1 MTIIETS
8 NLNNYLRKTP
18 HYQGNFQTQGINQ
31 KSKVA
36 TYLDS
41 LYSYPPKLKSNG
53 IHLISLLIKVITAKK
68 QPKIAQT
75 YRLLNL
81 LKIGLLMIHPN
92 NKSMKIIN

>member
-41 LYSYPPKLKSNG
+41 LYSYPPKIKIKWNTLDKFTNQSDNG
-53 IHLISLLIKVITAKK
+53 EK
-68 QPKIAQT
+68 
-75 YRLLNL
+75 
-81 LKIGLLMIHPN
+81 N
-92 NKSMKIIN
+92 NQK